1 MGLCGSAVQGAEEE
15 KNRKIERDQQQEL
28 RRQDDIIKLL
38 LLGAGESG
46 KSTIFRQM
54 KFLYGKP
61 LTEEELRVMIPV
73 VHTNIL
79 SNFLLV
85 LANAA
90 PKGVDIKQREL
101 AEKFMQ
107 TIDEEMP
114 LTEQLAA
121 EIKVLWADPGVQ
133 AVWAQRSTF
142 QVLDSLEYYLAPE
155 NLDRVASRNYLPSQL
170 DVLHARVRTSGIIE
184 EKYEID
190 GVQFTLFDVGG
201 QRNER
206 KKWIHAFDGVT
217 AVIFVAAL
225 NEYDLVLYEDNRT
238 ARMAE
243 SVKLFDEISNSQ
255 WFSKTS
261 IILFLNK
268 VDLFRTKI
276 FRIPYRVAGVRNE
289 DFPGPY
295 AEDPGGNA
303 DEAVDAA
310 IQHTLNKFLAVK
322 RDEDREIFYHVTC
335 ATDRKNVEVV
345 FAAARS
351 TILRQNLQSSGFIGS
366 A

>member
-1 MGLCGSAVQGAEEE
+1 MGLCGSSQGVEDE
-15 KNRKIERDQQQEL
+15 KNRRIEKAQQAEL
-28 RRQDDIIKLL
+28 KRQDDIIKLL

-61 LTEEELRVMIPV
+61 YTDEELRVTIPV

-90 PKGVDIKQREL
+90 PKGVDITQREL
-101 AEKFMQ
+101 AEKIM
-107 TIDEEMP
+107 TTVDEEMP
-114 LTEQLAA
+114 VTEQLGA
-121 EIKVLWADPGVQ
+121 EIKALWADPGVQ

-142 QVLDSLEYYLAPE
+142 QVLDSLEYYMAPE
-155 NLDRVASRNYLPSQL
+155 NIDRIISRNYLPTQL

-184 EKYEID
+184 EKYVID
-190 GVQFTLFDVGG
+190 GVNFTLFDVGG

-243 SVKLFDEISNSQ
+243 SVKLFDEIANSQ
-255 WFSKTS
+255 WFAKTS
-261 IILFLNK
+261 VILFLNK
-268 VDLFRTKI
+268 SDLFRAKL
-276 FRIPYRVAGVRNE
+276 FRIPYHLPGVRND
-289 DFPGPY
+289 DFQGPY
-295 AEDPGGNA
+295 AETPGV
-303 DEAVDAA
+303 DKEEAIQAA
-310 IQHTLNKFLAVK
+310 ISHTLAKFLAVK
-322 RDEDREIFYHVTC
+322 RDDEKEM
-335 ATDRKNVEVV
+335 
-345 FAAARS
+345 
-351 TILRQNLQSSGFIGS
+351 
-366 A
+366 